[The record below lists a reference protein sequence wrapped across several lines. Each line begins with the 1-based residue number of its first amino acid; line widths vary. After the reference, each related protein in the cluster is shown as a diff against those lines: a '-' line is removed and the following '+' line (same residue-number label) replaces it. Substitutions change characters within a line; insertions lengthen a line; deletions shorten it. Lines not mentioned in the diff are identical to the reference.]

1 MDYRLKEV
9 IDGFFESADDVDP
22 LDYKDQDELKRETKR
37 LDIIERAI
45 DKFIFDYGIEKSED
59 IIDTEARLIVRMF
72 LLSKGMTEQFI
83 MIDSDGQ
90 IVLYNEDIPSNLLG
104 GIGNIINRLV
114 GSWIDSY
121 PRI

>member
-90 IVLYNEDIPSNLLG
+90 IVLYNEDISSNLLG

-114 GSWIDSY
+114 GS
-121 PRI
+121 